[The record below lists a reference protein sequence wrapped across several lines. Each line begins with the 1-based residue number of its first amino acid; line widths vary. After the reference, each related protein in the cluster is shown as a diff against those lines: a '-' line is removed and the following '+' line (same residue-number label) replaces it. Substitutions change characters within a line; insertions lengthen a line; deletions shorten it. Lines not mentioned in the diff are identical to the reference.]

1 MATHALPIRS
11 SKRRAWIAV
20 LIGLAGVAT
29 MPVAIEI
36 AYRSARISLLQSAY
50 AVPLGFVLGLVATGM
65 ARRAKRN
72 IEWFSLDESGTT
84 VATVGV
90 ILGVLAISLALTAA
104 LSVGFYE
111 AVEYYHR
118 HH

>member
-1 MATHALPIRS
+1 M
-11 SKRRAWIAV
+11 
-20 LIGLAGVAT
+20 IGLAGVAT
-29 MPVAIEI
+29 MPVAVAI
-36 AYRSARISLLQSAY
+36 AYGSATISLLESAY
-50 AVPLGFVLGLVATGM
+50 AVPLASLLGLVATGM
-65 ARRAKRN
+65 GRRAKRN
-72 IEWFSLDESGTT
+72 IEWFRLDEGGTG
-84 VATVGV
+84 VASAAV

>member
-1 MATHALPIRS
+1 V
-11 SKRRAWIAV
+11 V
-20 LIGLAGVAT
+20 LGLAGVAT
-29 MPVAIEI
+29 MPAAVEA
-36 AYRSARISLLQSAY
+36 AYRSARISLLDAAY
-50 AVPLGFVLGLVATGM
+50 AVPLAFVLGVLAAGM

-72 IEWFSLDESGTT
+72 IQWHGLDGRGSG
-84 VATVGV
+84 VASAGV
-90 ILGVLAISLALTAA
+90 ILGILAISLALMAA

>member
-1 MATHALPIRS
+1 
-11 SKRRAWIAV
+11 V
-20 LIGLAGVAT
+20 IGLAGVAT
-29 MPVAIEI
+29 MPVAVEI
-36 AYRSARISLLQSAY
+36 AYGSASISLLETAY
-50 AVPLGFVLGLVATGM
+50 AVPLAVLLGLVATGM
-65 ARRAKRN
+65 GRRAKRN
-72 IEWFSLDESGTT
+72 IEWFRLDEGGTG
-84 VATVGV
+84 VASAAV